1 MTIGVKLREL
11 REKKGLSQ
19 GDIEKAT
26 GLLRC
31 YTSRVEN
38 GHTVPSLGTLE
49 KFAGALDVKLYQFF
63 YGGENPPSAYPL
75 SSPRDLPDVSGPKGA
90 DARFQLKLERLLKN
104 MVESDRKV
112 LLTLAKKLADR

>member
-1 MTIGVKLREL
+1 MTIGSKLREI
-11 REKKGLSQ
+11 REQKGLSQ

-49 KFAGALDVKLYQFF
+49 KFAGALDVKLFEFF
-63 YGGENPPSAYPL
+63 YTGDGPPQAAPL
-75 SSPRDLPDVSGPKGA
+75 SSGHDAVLAGPGGA
-90 DARFQLKLERLLKN
+90 DARFHLKLEKLLRK

>member
-1 MTIGVKLREL
+1 MNIGSRLREL

-63 YGGENPPSAYPL
+63 YDGENPPALYET
-75 SSPRDLPDVSGPKGA
+75 SSLKDLPDISGPKGA
-90 DARFQLKLERLLKN
+90 EARFQLKLKRLLKN
-104 MVESDRKV
+104 MQESERKV
-112 LLTLAKKLADR
+112 LLTLAKKLAAR

>member
-1 MTIGVKLREL
+1 MTIGTRLREI
-11 REKKGLSQ
+11 REQKGLSQ

-49 KFAGALDVKLYQFF
+49 KFAGALDVKVYQFF
-63 YGGENPPSAYPL
+63 YGGENPPPEPHASPL
-75 SSPRDLPDVSGPKGA
+75 KDVPDVSGPEGA
-90 DARFQLKLERLLKN
+90 EARFQLKLERLLKN
-104 MVESDRKV
+104 MVE
-112 LLTLAKKLADR
+112 ADR

>member
-1 MTIGVKLREL
+1 MIIGERLRALPE
-11 REKKGLSQ
+11 EKKFSQ

-63 YGGENPPSAYPL
+63 YGGENPTTAYPL
-75 SSPRDLPDVSGPKGA
+75 SSVKDLPDVSGPKGA

>member
-1 MTIGVKLREL
+1 MTIGTRLREL
-11 REKKGLSQ
+11 REQKGFSQ

-49 KFAGALDVKLYQFF
+49 KFAGALDVKLFELF
-63 YGGENPPSAYPL
+63 YTGDAPPSAPEF
-75 SSPRDLPDVSGPKGA
+75 SSLKNVGELAGPEGA
-90 DARFQLKLERLLKN
+90 EGRFHLKLEKLLKK

>member
-1 MTIGVKLREL
+1 MTIGVRLREL

-19 GDIEKAT
+19 GDVEKAT

-63 YGGENPPSAYPL
+63 YGDEKPPTAYQL
-75 SSPRDLPDVSGPKGA
+75 SSKDLPDVSGPKGA
-90 DARFQLKLERLLKN
+90 DARFQLKLERLLKG